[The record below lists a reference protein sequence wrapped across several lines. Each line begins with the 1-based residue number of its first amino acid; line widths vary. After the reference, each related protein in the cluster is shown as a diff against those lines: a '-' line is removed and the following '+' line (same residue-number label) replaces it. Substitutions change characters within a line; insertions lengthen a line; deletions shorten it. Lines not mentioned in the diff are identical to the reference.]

1 VITPEELFDRCYEIA
16 TAATGIGVNERM
28 HETLVLACAEGT
40 RHTGQGFGNVFAQV
54 DYLCKIHGMAATDKQ
69 AIQAMRRRSNHSQPL
84 TPADR
89 MYDVRALCLFIS
101 AVFGVSVPDR
111 LVRIIPTENKPAEKG
126 LKVNNRYVRCI
137 VKEWDE
143 RFIYVAADAETG
155 QLQVDYTN
163 TEKGADLLYLR
174 SILRK
179 GQQLNLLDCHVEGT
193 TVVPRLVVVEPDF
206 LVDIS
211 SIAACFTDYG
221 RHPLSF
227 TVNRMRERANTQPIL
242 LGNFAGS
249 ALDDMIH
256 NPGFEVNDTIT
267 NSFKEQ
273 ALQFCACQQFDSRKF
288 IQDAKE
294 QACHLKEVGEVLFDR
309 YDRSKAILEPSFICE
324 QLGLQGRVD
333 LMTSDFRLLVEQKSG
348 KNIYIERSRQNP
360 YHSFQRE
367 DHYVQLLLYYGILRY
382 NFRLSDSRADIR
394 LLYSKYPATAG
405 LLVVNFY
412 QQLFR
417 EAIAFR
423 NLLVAQ
429 EYEFAEKGFE
439 PAMSLLTP
447 ETLNRQGTESTFFT
461 TYIRPQIE
469 QVTKPLHQLSP
480 LEHAYFCTMMTFVYR
495 EQLRA
500 KVGAREQRG
509 GCTADLWGM
518 PLHEKKETGNIYT
531 SLTLADR
538 QCSSS
543 HSGYDMLTLDV
554 PEQGDGFL
562 PNFRRGD
569 MVYLYS
575 YPPTEEPD
583 VRRSILYRGTL
594 QELEPRRIVVRLNNG
609 QQNPDVFSGEAWAIE
624 HGASDASTNSAIRG
638 LHQLITAPQARRDLL
653 LGQRCPQADTTR
665 QLSRQ
670 YSAAYDEILLK
681 AKQAH
686 DYFLL
691 SGPPGTGKTSMAL
704 RYIVEEELAT
714 GKQPSI
720 LLTAYTNRA
729 VDEICSM
736 LAEAGFQYLRLG
748 SDTSCDP
755 RFRSRLLDEVIQ
767 ENPKMEQ
774 VRRRIQ
780 DTPIIVGTTS
790 MLQAQP
796 FIFDLK
802 RFSLAV
808 VDEASQILEPGIVGL
823 LANHGADGSCRIGK
837 FILIGDHK
845 QLPAVVQQDE
855 DESKVAH
862 PLLLQIGLTDCRN
875 SLFERLVHW
884 EQLCGREQFRG
895 VLCKQGRMHPDV
907 ADFSCRTFYAEEQ
920 LTAVPCAHQL
930 ATSLDYTLPS
940 LDALDDLLKHR
951 RVLFFPS
958 AFCGGIATSAKANS
972 DEARIV
978 ARLLTRIHRF
988 YGAQFDADHTVGVIV
1003 PYRNQIAMIRREI
1016 EACGIPALQQIS
1028 IDTVERYQGS
1038 QRDVIIYSFTVQYP
1052 YQLDFLTA
1060 NSFEENGRVIDR
1072 KLNVA
1077 VTRARKQLLLTGNAG
1092 ILARDARFRSLIE
1105 RYGV

>member
-1 VITPEELFDRCYEIA
+1 MITPEELFDRCYEIA
-16 TAATGIGVNERM
+16 TAATGTGVNERM

-40 RHTGQGFGNVFAQV
+40 RHTGQGFGNVFSQV
-54 DYLCKIHGMAATDKQ
+54 DYLCKMHGVAAADKQ
-69 AIQAMRRRSNHSQPL
+69 AIQAMRRHSNRSQPL
-84 TPADR
+84 TRADR

-111 LVRIIPTENKPAEKG
+111 LVRIIPTGNKPGEEGQKI
-126 LKVNNRYVRCI
+126 NSRYVRCI
-137 VKEWDE
+137 VKEWDG
-143 RFIYVAADAETG
+143 RFIHVETDAGGG

-163 TEKGADLLYLR
+163 TEKGTDLIYLR
-174 SILRK
+174 GILRK

-193 TVVPRLVVVEPDF
+193 VVTPRIVVVEPDF

-221 RHPLSF
+221 HHPLSF
-227 TVNRMRERANTQPIL
+227 TVNRLSERANTQAIL

-249 ALDDMIH
+249 ALDDMVH
-256 NPGFEVNDTIT
+256 NPGFKVNDSIT

-273 ALQFCACQQFDSRKF
+273 PLQFCACPQFDSRKF
-288 IQDAKE
+288 IQDANG
-294 QACHLKEVGEVLFDR
+294 QARHLKEVGEVLFGQ

-324 QLGLQGRVD
+324 QLGLQGRAD

-348 KNIYIERSRQNP
+348 KNIYIERGRQNA

-382 NFRLSDSRADIR
+382 NFRLSDSRVDIR
-394 LLYSKYPATAG
+394 LLYSKYPPEAG

-417 EAIAFR
+417 EAIRFR
-423 NLLVAQ
+423 NRLVAQ
-429 EYEFAEKGFE
+429 EYEFAEKGFA
-439 PAMSLLTP
+439 PVMSMLTP
-447 ETLNRQGTESTFFT
+447 ETLNEQATANSFFT

-469 QVTKPLHQLSP
+469 QVTAPLHRLPP
-480 LEHAYFCTMMTFVYR
+480 LEYAYFCTMMTFVYR

-509 GCTADLWGM
+509 GCTADLWNM

-531 SLTLADR
+531 GLTLAAR
-538 QCSSS
+538 QRSSA
-543 HSGYDMLTLDV
+543 HSGYDLLTLDV
-554 PEQGDGFL
+554 PGQGDGFL

-575 YPPTEEPD
+575 YPAAAEPD

-594 QELEPRRIVVRLNNG
+594 QELAPRRIVVRLNNG
-609 QQNPDVFSGEAWAIE
+609 QQNPGVFTGETWAIE
-624 HGASDASTNSAIRG
+624 HGASDVSTNSAIRS
-638 LHQLITAPQARRDLL
+638 LYQLVTAPQARRDLL
-653 LGQRCPQADTTR
+653 LGQRRPQADTTL

-670 YSAAYDEILLK
+670 YSAAYDGILLK
-681 AKQAH
+681 AKQAQ

-704 RYIVEEELAT
+704 RYIVEEELAA
-714 GKQPSI
+714 GERASI

-729 VDEICSM
+729 VDEICGM
-736 LAEAGFQYLRLG
+736 LTDAGFDYLRLG
-748 SDTSCDP
+748 SDASCDP
-755 RFRSRLLDEVIQ
+755 RFHSRLLDGVAGEC
-767 ENPKMEQ
+767 PKMER

-780 DTPIIVGTTS
+780 DTPVIVGTTS
-790 MLQAQP
+790 TLQAKP

-808 VDEASQILEPGIVGL
+808 VDEASQILEPGLVGL
-823 LANHGADGSCRIGK
+823 LANHGPDGSCRIGR

-855 DESKVAH
+855 DESKVSN
-862 PLLLQIGLTDCRN
+862 PLLLQIGLSDCRN
-875 SLFERLVHW
+875 SLFERLLRW
-884 EQLCGREQFRG
+884 EQRCGREQFTG
-895 VLCKQGRMHPDV
+895 VLRKQGRMHPDV
-907 ADFSCRTFYAEEQ
+907 ACFPCRTFYAGEQ
-920 LTAVPCAHQL
+920 LAAVPCAHQL
-930 ATSLDYTLPS
+930 ETGLGYSLPS
-940 LDALDDLLKHR
+940 QDALDDLLKSR
-951 RVLFFPS
+951 RVIFFPS

-972 DEARIV
+972 DEASIV
-978 ARLLTRIHRF
+978 ARLLSRIHRF
-988 YGAQFDADHTVGVIV
+988 YGAQFDAARTVGVIV

-1052 YQLDFLTA
+1052 YQLGFLTA
-1060 NSFEENGRVIDR
+1060 NSFEEGGHVIDR

-1077 VTRARKQLLLTGNAG
+1077 VTRARKQLLLTGNASV
-1092 ILARDARFRSLIE
+1092 LARNALFRSLIE
-1105 RYGV
+1105 QYKV